1 MRPSTS
7 TLLAALATS
16 VLAYSATQGTFA
28 VNYFYGNG
36 PLVMG
41 RMDPIISPGVPSGH
55 VHAVQGENAFAL
67 TSTDNQLLSSTV
79 CGIFF
84 SLPSSAGLVQL

>member
-1 MRPSTS
+1 MRPSTP
-7 TLLAALATS
+7 TLLAAIATS
-16 VLAYSATQGTFA
+16 VSAYSATQGTFA
-28 VNYFYGNG
+28 VNHFYGNG

-55 VHAVQGENAFAL
+55 VHAVQGGNAFAL
-67 TSTDNQLLSSTV
+67 TLTDNQLLSSTV

-84 SLPSSAGLVQL
+84 SLPSSACLVQL